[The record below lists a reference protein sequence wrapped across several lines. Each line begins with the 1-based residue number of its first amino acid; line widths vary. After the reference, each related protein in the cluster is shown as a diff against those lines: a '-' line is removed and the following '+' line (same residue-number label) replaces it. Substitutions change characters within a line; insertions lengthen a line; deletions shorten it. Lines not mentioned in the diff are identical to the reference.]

1 MITTTKGKFHNL
13 IEKMKGLSMAQFN
26 HVKKNNITDFNVVG
40 DLADFDNDLLQYI
53 NHAGKKITVFT
64 NGEIYQ
70 D

>member
-1 MITTTKGKFHNL
+1 MITTTKGNFHSL

-26 HVKKNNITDFNVVG
+26 HIKKNNITDFNVVG